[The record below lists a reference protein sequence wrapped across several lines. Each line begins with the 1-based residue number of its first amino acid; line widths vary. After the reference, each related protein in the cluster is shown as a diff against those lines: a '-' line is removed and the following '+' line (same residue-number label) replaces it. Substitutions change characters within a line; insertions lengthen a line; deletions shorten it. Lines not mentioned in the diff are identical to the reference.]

1 VLLAAQR
8 FTELIRAALR
18 SLIAI
23 VVLLLINQ
31 QALAF
36 RCGSKLVVDGI
47 EEQRV
52 LEICGE
58 PASIR
63 HLGYAVRPYDMSS
76 RRQTLP
82 GLSVDRYPT
91 YGRFSHEVLIT
102 EYIYN
107 FGPRKLMRR
116 LVFEGGILVTI
127 ETMGYGYLENKP

>member
-1 VLLAAQR
+1 MRTQVFRLSREA
-8 FTELIRAALR
+8 
-18 SLIAI
+18 LIAI
-23 VVLLLINQ
+23 VMLLLISQ

-36 RCGSKLVVDGI
+36 RCGSKLVIDGI
-47 EEQRV
+47 EEQKV
-52 LEICGE
+52 LDICGE
-58 PASIR
+58 PASVR

-116 LVFEGGILVTI
+116 LVFEDGILVTI
-127 ETMGYGYLENKP
+127 ETLGYGYLEKKP